1 MKIPIVGE
9 RINIDTID
17 YSGPA
22 TVMYIDEER
31 LYQPHFLP
39 IQCTIA
45 PAYFD
50 RLPEYYPLHGI
61 IRVSLNDLATISA
74 PATPVL
80 QKEQDQLSLF

>member
-1 MKIPIVGE
+1 MNIPTVGE

-39 IQCTIA
+39 IQCTID
-45 PAYFD
+45 PADFHC
-50 RLPEYYPLHGI
+50 LPDYYPLHGI

-74 PATPVL
+74 PTTPVMG
-80 QKEQDQLSLF
+80 KEQDQLSLF

>member
-1 MKIPIVGE
+1 MSIPTVGE
-9 RINIDTID
+9 RITIDTND

-39 IQCTIA
+39 IQCTID

-61 IRVSLNDLATISA
+61 IRVSLNDLSTA
-74 PATPVL
+74 PTPITSVVE
-80 QKEQDQLSLF
+80 KEQDQLSLF

>member
-1 MKIPIVGE
+1 MSIPTVGE
-9 RINIDTID
+9 RITIDTID

-39 IQCTIA
+39 IQCTIE

-50 RLPEYYPLHGI
+50 RLPAYYPLHGV
-61 IRVSLNDLATISA
+61 IRVSLNDLTPAKDSSA
-74 PATPVL
+74 PI
-80 QKEQDQLSLF
+80 EDDESQLSLF